1 MQYFEDVIVGEV
13 RRLGFHTLTR
23 EETTDFA
30 AKYDPQDFH
39 LSDDAAA
46 KSFFGRVSASGW
58 NTAAV
63 MMKLLVNGT
72 AGDPDAGV
80 GGIGADALRWL
91 RPVYPGDTLS
101 LQVENLAKRRSR
113 SKPEQGTI
121 WQKMTLFNQDE
132 QAVLT
137 ATLIGLIKLRDPAGD
152 PADGGTPPA

>member
-1 MQYFEDVIVGEV
+1 MQYFEDVIIGEV
-13 RRLGFHTLTR
+13 RRLGSHTLTR

-39 LSDDAAA
+39 LSDEAAA

-72 AGDPDAGV
+72 AGDPDASV

-101 LQVENLAKRRSR
+101 LQVGNKSLPNVSKGSFIYLAW
-113 SKPEQGTI
+113 I
-121 WQKMTLFNQDE
+121 
-132 QAVLT
+132 
-137 ATLIGLIKLRDPAGD
+137 
-152 PADGGTPPA
+152 

>member
-1 MQYFEDVIVGEV
+1 MQYFEDVIIGEV
-13 RRLGFHTLTR
+13 RRLGSHTLTR

-39 LSDDAAA
+39 LSDEAAA

-72 AGDPDAGV
+72 AGDPDASV
-80 GGIGADALRWL
+80 
-91 RPVYPGDTLS
+91 
-101 LQVENLAKRRSR
+101 QVENLAKRRSR
-113 SKPEQGTI
+113 SKPGQGTI